1 MCNEENECILS
12 HLIKHTNVKI
22 RASQQVYPF
31 NESKTLSKDWVISIR
46 KIPNFHKMKCLCL
59 FFVVIVPRISK
70 KCQFDLIKF
79 FKNPNLVTLHFVK
92 WYQSRNLC

>member
-1 MCNEENECILS
+1 MLN
-12 HLIKHTNVKI
+12 
-22 RASQQVYPF
+22 

-70 KCQFDLIKF
+70 KCQFALIKF
-79 FKNPNLVTLHFVK
+79 FKNPDLVTLHFVK
-92 WYQSRNLC
+92 RPNHAIFAKGFRFVGTTYKPVLQTYLM